1 VAASKTPPRRIRTSS
16 LDPEIDRFVRSQMRR
31 TGTPGVAVGVLLG
44 SRAQAAGFGITSVE
58 APSDVDE
65 ETMFQIGS
73 TTKTFTATAVM
84 RLVERGNLDLD
95 VPIRRYLRGLRLKDP
110 GVTRRVTLRHLLTH
124 TGGWVGDYFSET
136 GRGDDALAK
145 VVEMLHKVPQI
156 TPLGEVWHYNNAG
169 FYLAGRV
176 IEASYGKPYE
186 TAITELLLQP
196 LGMTRSFFFADEAVV
211 YRVAAGHLGK
221 GTRHTVT
228 TPWAL
233 PRNVHA
239 AGGIISDVID
249 QLRWAQFHMG
259 DGRAPDGKRLLRAST
274 LRTMQRAHAP
284 AGSIAD
290 SIGLSWL
297 LSDVDGARI
306 VEHGGTTNGH
316 LSAFLMVPERRFAIA
331 VLTNSTR
338 GGEVHHA
345 VVDRALAHYLGLRRR
360 PPRPLARGRVDAHA
374 YAGRYIDGLRQ
385 SAFDLVA
392 LRDGRLKGTLSS
404 LDGEES
410 PVPIAPFHV
419 AFYDADRAVVQDSR
433 IKGSRLE
440 FLRDDRGRLRFV
452 RVGGRL
458 MRRTSAAKR

>member
-1 VAASKTPPRRIRTSS
+1 
-16 LDPEIDRFVRSQMRR
+16 
-31 TGTPGVAVGVLLG
+31 
-44 SRAQAAGFGITSVE
+44 
-58 APSDVDE
+58 
-65 ETMFQIGS
+65 
-73 TTKTFTATAVM
+73 M
-84 RLVERGNLDLD
+84 RLVERGKLDLD

-110 GVTRRVTLRHLLTH
+110 GVTRKVTLRHLLTH

-145 VVEMLHKVPQI
+145 VVAMLHKVPQI

-176 IEASYGKPYE
+176 IEAVYGKPYE

-249 QLRWAQFHMG
+249 QLRWALFHMG

-274 LRTMQRAHAP
+274 LRTMHRAHAP

-297 LSDVDGARI
+297 LSDVDGVRI

-345 VVDRALAHYLGLRRR
+345 VVDRALAHHLGLRRR
-360 PPRPLARGRVDAHA
+360 PPRPLAGGRVDAHA

-419 AFYDADRAVVQDSR
+419 AFYDTDRAVVQDSR

-458 MRRTSAAKR
+458 MRRTSAVKR

>member
-1 VAASKTPPRRIRTSS
+1 MAAKKKPPRRLRTAP
-16 LDPEIDRFVRSQMRR
+16 LDPEIERFVRAQMRR
-31 TGTPGVAVGVLLG
+31 TGTPGVAVGVLIG

-58 APSDVDE
+58 APSQVDE
-65 ETMFQIGS
+65 ETLFQIGS

-84 RLVERGNLDLD
+84 RLVDEGKLDLD
-95 VPIRRYLRGLRLKDP
+95 APVRQYIRGLRLKDP
-110 GVTRRVTLRHLLTH
+110 GVTRKVTVRHLLTH
-124 TGGWVGDYFSET
+124 TGGWVGDYFAET

-145 VVEMLHKVPQI
+145 VVGMLHKVPQM

-176 IEASYGKPYE
+176 IEAVYGKPFE
-186 TAITELLLQP
+186 TAIAELLLQP
-196 LGMTRSFFFADEAVV
+196 LGMTRSFFFADEAVA
-211 YRVAAGHLGK
+211 YRIAAGHLGK
-221 GTRHTVT
+221 GTRHSVT
-228 TPWAL
+228 SPWAL
-233 PRNVHA
+233 PRSVHP
-239 AGGIISDVID
+239 AGGIISDVVD
-249 QLRWAQFHMG
+249 QLRWAEFHMG
-259 DGRAPDGKRLLRAST
+259 DGRAPGGKRLLRVSS
-274 LRTMQRAHAP
+274 LREMQRAQAP

-290 SIGLSWL
+290 SVGLSWL
-297 LSDVDGARI
+297 LSDVDGVHI

-316 LSAFLMVPERRFAIA
+316 LSAFTMVPERRFAVT

-338 GGEVHHA
+338 GGELHHA
-345 VVDRALAHYLGLRRR
+345 VVDRALAHYLGVRRR
-360 PPRPLARGRVDAHA
+360 PPRPFRRGRVDPAA

-419 AFYDADRAVVQDSR
+419 AFYDDDRAVVQDSR

>member
-1 VAASKTPPRRIRTSS
+1 MASVKKPPRRLKTSP
-16 LDPEIDRFVRSQMRR
+16 LDPEIERFVRSQMRR
-31 TGTPGVAVGVLLG
+31 TGTPGVAVGVMIG
-44 SRAQAAGFGITSVE
+44 SRVQAGGFGITSVQ

-65 ETMFQIGS
+65 ETLFQIGS

-84 RLVERGNLDLD
+84 RLIEQGKLDLD
-95 VPIRRYLRGLRLKDP
+95 EPVRRYVRGLRLKDP
-110 GVTRRVTLRHLLTH
+110 TVTRNVTLRHLLTH
-124 TGGWVGDYFSET
+124 TGGWVGDYFEET
-136 GRGDDALAK
+136 GRGDDALAR
-145 VVEMLHKVPQI
+145 VVGRLHKVPQI

-169 FYLAGRV
+169 FYLAGRA
-176 IEASYGKPYE
+176 IEAVYGKPYE

-221 GTRHTVT
+221 GTKHTVT

-239 AGGIISDVID
+239 AGGIISDVVD
-249 QLRWAQFHMG
+249 QLRWAEFHMG
-259 DGRAPDGKRLLRAST
+259 DGRARNGKLLLRRST
-274 LRTMQRAHAP
+274 LKTMQTAQAP

-297 LSDVDGARI
+297 LSDVDGVRV

-316 LSAFLMVPERRFAIA
+316 LSAFTMVPERRFAIT

-338 GGEVHHA
+338 GGELHHA
-345 VVDRALAHYLGLRRR
+345 VVDRALAHYLGVRHR
-360 PPRPLARGRVDAHA
+360 PPKPLRSGTVDAHA
-374 YAGRYIDGLRQ
+374 FAGRYIDGLRQ

-419 AFYDADRAVVQDSR
+419 AFYAADRAVVQDSR

-440 FLRDDRGRLRFV
+440 FLRDERGRLRFV

-458 MRRTSAAKR
+458 MRRTSASKR